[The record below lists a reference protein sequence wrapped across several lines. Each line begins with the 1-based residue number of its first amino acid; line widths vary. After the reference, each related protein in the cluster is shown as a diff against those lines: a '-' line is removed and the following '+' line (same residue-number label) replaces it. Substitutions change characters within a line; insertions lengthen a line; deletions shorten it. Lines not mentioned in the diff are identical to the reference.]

1 MKRAVA
7 VVPQVV
13 FRRVAR
19 YVSARPLVQI
29 AIGAII
35 IAIAFPASAAGT
47 LALCALAA
55 CAGVAVMELR
65 VPTLPAWLGTATVI
79 ALIIALGITTFWEP
93 LTTSPDWQ
101 LGDWGPQHAVVARIM
116 PSLPGFDVPV
126 WNHAVATGDAPLELY
141 PAFTTLL
148 VGHLALI
155 TDDIPLAFMIVAIV
169 VHIALAIL
177 TALIA
182 MRIASKKLALIV
194 GLAFLVDSG
203 AISHGGSV
211 GLFRWAILHTAV
223 ADLFALIAMLG
234 VMAALRRPRLRV
246 SITIWISTAI
256 ASIAHPAALLMVGAS
271 ILALLTVALLAEDI
285 PKRRALVAA
294 GHLALGVLLGA
305 LVWLPASERLL
316 AYGQQF
322 ANQLYSP
329 ADFLHTVLK
338 MAMPISAYAL
348 LVYAGYIGIVAGVLS
363 RRAEVIFIAASAL
376 VLLLGICE
384 LPYFGVMPGPTTAR
398 LGAMRMMMLA
408 RPLVFASAACLFA
421 LVGSQLYV
429 RRRVVGAVLGIAA
442 GVGLRVLPVFW
453 RDEAQRAYEQ
463 TQAFAPDPQGRDALV
478 TWARAQEVSPRS
490 WGRALFEQDTHEQL
504 HLTALTGLPTLHMGA
519 LPDLLLRERIADTSP
534 DSLRRFN
541 VRWIVG
547 VDKSP
552 TLGDPAS
559 EITVGSFHIRQLS
572 TWDGKFARV
581 EEGHGDVIVHRLDDR
596 VVEVELVGTRLP
608 ALVALGTGYYPRWRA
623 RHESGEEA
631 AVTPLATAST
641 HVVSAW
647 LLPGRTVFTVDGPL
661 PSDGAG
667 RLPAVIALLCMIAI
681 SVVWSR
687 ARWRVRLLR
696 RVARM
701 HIRIPRL
708 AVPIAIALVLFAG
721 IRTTVAPARAF
732 LVGTG
737 VRPVAEVEARL
748 PGSAW
753 TTCKYAV
760 LTGEYDC
767 DGLVTVTDS
776 TGNLVSDAPPS
787 WPLLTPAVVAH
798 AYNPLV
804 EVRIRRSLRL
814 AGRYAAASSARMML
828 TIDGQDRDIDQQRAL
843 DLSDGDHEVVWQ
855 GSVPYPGPLRMVLV
869 QDSAIR

>member
-1 MKRAVA
+1 VA
-7 VVPQVV
+7 VVPQAV
-13 FRRVAR
+13 FRRAAH
-19 YVSARPLVQI
+19 YISARPLVQI

-35 IAIAFPASAAGT
+35 IAIAFPATAAGT
-47 LALCALAA
+47 LALAALAA

-79 ALIIALGITTFWEP
+79 TLIIALGITTFWEP

-148 VGHLALI
+148 VGHVALL

-169 VHIALAIL
+169 VHIALAVL

-182 MRIASKKLALIV
+182 MRIASRKLALVV

-203 AISHGGSV
+203 AISHGGTV

-223 ADLFALIAMLG
+223 ADVFALIAVLG
-234 VMAALRRPRLRV
+234 VMSALRRPRLRA
-246 SITIWISTAI
+246 SIMIWIATAI
-256 ASIAHPAALLMVGAS
+256 ASTVHPAALLMVAAAVV
-271 ILALLTVALLAEDI
+271 ALLAVALLAEDV
-285 PKRRALVAA
+285 PKRRALAAA
-294 GHLALGVLLGA
+294 GHLVLGVALGAVI
-305 LVWLPASERLL
+305 WLPASERLL

-329 ADFLHTVLK
+329 ADFLHTILK

-363 RRAEVIFIAASAL
+363 RRAEVVFVTATAL

-384 LPYFGVMPGPTTAR
+384 LPYFALMPGQTTAR
-398 LGAMRMMMLA
+398 LGALRMMLLV
-408 RPLVFASAACLFA
+408 RPFIFAAAACLLA
-421 LVGSQLYV
+421 LVGSQLFV
-429 RRRVVGAVLGIAA
+429 RRRAAAALLGLAA

-453 RDEAQRAYEQ
+453 RDETQRAYEE

-478 TWARAQEVSPRS
+478 TWARAQQVGPQS

-547 VDKSP
+547 VGASP
-552 TLGDPAS
+552 KLGDPS
-559 EITVGSFHIRQLS
+559 TEITVGTFHIRQLAG
-572 TWDGKFARV
+572 WDGKFARV
-581 EEGHGDVIVHRLDDR
+581 EQGQGDVIVHRLDDR
-596 VVEVELVGTRLP
+596 VVEVELVGTREP
-608 ALVALGTGYYPRWRA
+608 ALVALGTGFYPRWRA
-623 RHESGEEA
+623 RHESGTRP
-631 AVTPLATAST
+631 AVTPFATVGT

-647 LLPGRTVFTVDGPL
+647 LPPGRTVFTVDGAL

-667 RLPAVIALLCMIAI
+667 RLPGVVALLCMIAI
-681 SVVWSR
+681 VVVWSR
-687 ARWRVRLLR
+687 PRWRVRVLR
-696 RVARM
+696 RIARTR
-701 HIRIPRL
+701 IRIPRV
-708 AVPIAIALVLFAG
+708 AIPIAIGLVLLAG
-721 IRTTVAPARAF
+721 LRTSVAPARAF
-732 LVGTG
+732 LVGSG
-737 VRPVAEVEARL
+737 VRPVAPVEARL
-748 PGSAW
+748 VGGAW

-787 WPLLTPAVVAH
+787 WPLMTPAVVAH
-798 AYNPLV
+798 AYCPLV
-804 EVRIRRSLRL
+804 EVRVRRTLRL
-814 AGRYAAASSARMML
+814 AGRYAVAASDRVTL
-828 TIDGQDRDIDQQRAL
+828 TIDGRDRDVTRQTEL
-843 DLSDGDHEVVWQ
+843 EVSDGDHDVVWE
-855 GSVPYPGPLRMVLV
+855 GSVPNTGPRRMVLV